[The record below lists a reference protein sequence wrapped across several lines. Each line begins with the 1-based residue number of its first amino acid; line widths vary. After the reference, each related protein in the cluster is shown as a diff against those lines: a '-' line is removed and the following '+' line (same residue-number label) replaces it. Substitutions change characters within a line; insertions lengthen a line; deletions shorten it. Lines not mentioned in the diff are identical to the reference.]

1 MSRITLII
9 FDMLLIRALVLAFML
24 SLALSLVASLDW
36 NKGLNAFNSSD
47 RATAP
52 QVRRPLAEQ
61 GDVEAQ
67 TKLLIIYE
75 NGYGSP
81 KIFQKP

>member
-1 MSRITLII
+1 MSRITLSI
-9 FDMLLIRALVLAFML
+9 FDMLLNRALVLVFML
-24 SLALSLVASLDW
+24 SLTLSLVASQDW
-36 NKGLNAFNSSD
+36 NKGLNAFSFSD
-47 RATAP
+47 HATAL

-67 TKLLIIYE
+67 TNLLIIYE